1 MTDIALIMI
10 GIAGIVLGLAVLAGV
25 LDVLDALGRK
35 GGGRR

>member
-10 GIAGIVLGLAVLAGV
+10 GIAGIALGLAVLADV
-25 LDVLDALGRK
+25 RDVLGALGRK

>member
-1 MTDIALIMI
+1 MTDVALIMI

-25 LDVLDALGRK
+25 RDVLDALGRQ

>member
-10 GIAGIVLGLAVLAGV
+10 GIAGIVLGLAVLADV
-25 LDVLDALGRK
+25 RDVLDALGRR

>member
-25 LDVLDALGRK
+25 RDVLDALGRQ

>member
-1 MTDIALIMI
+1 MTDIAIIMI

-25 LDVLDALGRK
+25 RDVLDALGRQ